1 MLHDYGKPDF
11 RADKSERVKYNAA
24 GLPIYFRK
32 GLLSKYPNF
41 TAESH
46 WHDDVELIVVL
57 SGNMKYAVNGE
68 VVKLNEG
75 DGIFIN
81 SRQFHYGFSDERKEC
96 VFLCLLFHPV
106 LLSASQ
112 FIEQNYVNPL
122 LNLESVPYKFLK
134 KDDEKDEK
142 IFSDVNE
149 IFTARDLKKLSLV
162 YDIWDNLY
170 EGLGKF
176 EQKKVNSYG
185 KLNVFKQMIN
195 FIQYNYKESVTLS
208 EIAAAGAVCKTECC
222 AVFKKYVNL
231 TPIAYLNDYRLR
243 KSLELLVKTDM
254 TVCEI
259 CYEVGFSG
267 ASYFSET
274 FKKVFGCTPI
284 MYREANHDVN
294 EF

>member
-1 MLHDYGKPDF
+1 
-11 RADKSERVKYNAA
+11 
-24 GLPIYFRK
+24 
-32 GLLSKYPNF
+32 
-41 TAESH
+41 
-46 WHDDVELIVVL
+46 
-57 SGNMKYAVNGE
+57 
-68 VVKLNEG
+68 
-75 DGIFIN
+75 
-81 SRQFHYGFSDERKEC
+81 
-96 VFLCLLFHPV
+96 
-106 LLSASQ
+106 
-112 FIEQNYVNPL
+112 
-122 LNLESVPYKFLK
+122 
-134 KDDEKDEK
+134 
-142 IFSDVNE
+142 
-149 IFTARDLKKLSLV
+149 
-162 YDIWDNLY
+162 
-170 EGLGKF
+170 
-176 EQKKVNSYG
+176 
-185 KLNVFKQMIN
+185 MIN

-284 MYREANHDVN
+284 EYRKANHDVN